1 MFDVLLFKNGSE
13 EKSWKKKYAREILR
27 KFHMENYKSKS
38 TLMNQKKKFNKDDGI
53 ERVAKGYYK
62 RLIRCLMYLTA
73 RGEQRNR
80 KTD

>member
-1 MFDVLLFKNGSE
+1 
-13 EKSWKKKYAREILR
+13 
-27 KFHMENYKSKS
+27 MENYKSKS